1 MVRMLG
7 DERAACDC
15 QVDVRMGGEDKRSTA
30 D

>member
-1 MVRMLG
+1 MLG

-15 QVDVRMGGEDKRSTA
+15 QVVVRMGGEDKRSTA